1 MELRI
6 CFPLLE
12 MCERIAERRAGDG
25 RRGANGRR
33 RIRASFPP
41 LKSDRDFFLGGGGK
55 LLGPGAE
62 RLQLPGWGCA
72 ALRAAGFGCDLSGL
86 LALGVPALRAQGWR
100 S

>member
-1 MELRI
+1 MPVMGGAGRMGDVASV
-6 CFPLLE
+6 LLSHPQ
-12 MCERIAERRAGDG
+12 I
-25 RRGANGRR
+25 
-33 RIRASFPP
+33 PV
-41 LKSDRDFFLGGGGK
+41 RDFFWGGGK

-72 ALRAAGFGCDLSGL
+72 ALRAAGFGCDLSGF